1 MKKLLHTLLLF
12 AVGLFAACQA
22 PTSGGDVYLN
32 DFLDDLTAQT
42 DAGPAIRAALSH
54 CARIRAARLILPG
67 GELRIRPDLAVE
79 KYQFISN
86 NDEGLKRIAFDLVG
100 LQDFTIEG
108 ADTKLLFTGFVS
120 PFNLERCRNITIRN
134 LSIDFTRT
142 FHSEGTVRAAGNGW
156 LDLEFPD
163 KYRCDLTD
171 GCLRFLDDEGRVYPY
186 SSLLEFDTQRCEPA
200 FHVDDYWLPAH
211 TIPAERRPNGWIRI
225 FRSDLKAAIGNT
237 MVFGAARRLNP
248 GITVSD
254 SQGIAILD
262 VKLHHCGGMGVIAQR
277 SRDIGIERME
287 VVPAPGKKR
296 MISITADA
304 THFSNCGGQIRLID
318 CTFENQKDDASN
330 IHGLYMPVDTIFD
343 RERIWVR
350 WGHSGQYGTDFLVPG
365 MAVEIVDNHTLEA
378 YARRIV
384 AKVERFNKEYSA
396 VTFTEPL
403 PENIRPGHLIAADEP
418 GPDVHISGCRMS
430 GNRARG
436 LLIGSRGRVII
447 ENNYFRSA
455 GAAVLIEGDTELWF
469 ESGAVCDITTRNNLF
484 EDCYTSGNNIIDG
497 PWGWGEG
504 VISISPSFRPQDADA
519 KAYHRNIRIVGNTF
533 RHFDC
538 AVLFARSAEGL
549 EFSRNRLE
557 RTRTYEP
564 FYRPYNL
571 FLDGCRKVRV
581 AGNSFGPDFPG
592 HNIGIVHMR
601 PSEIVQRGGKPLE
614 IICK

>member
-447 ENNYFRSA
+447 ENNYFHIA
-455 GAAVLIEGDTELWF
+455 GASILFEGDGNFWF
-469 ESGAVCDITTRNNLF
+469 EQSGVRDVTIRNNIF
-484 EDCYTSGNNIIDG
+484 ANGNYG
-497 PWGWGEG
+497 SRGWGSACIAVG
-504 VISISPSFRPQDADA
+504 SGISQRQTSR
-519 KAYHRNIRIVGNTF
+519 YHRNIQVDGNLFRVFDPRIVNLYCVDGFQFSASNRIVRTSDYPATF
-533 RHFDC
+533 DPKLHFVFDQC
-538 AVLFARSAEGL
+538 DHIEIPPQIEMAE
-549 EFSRNRLE
+549 
-557 RTRTYEP
+557 
-564 FYRPYNL
+564 
-571 FLDGCRKVRV
+571 
-581 AGNSFGPDFPG
+581 
-592 HNIGIVHMR
+592 
-601 PSEIVQRGGKPLE
+601 QR
-614 IICK
+614 

>member
-1 MKKLLHTLLLF
+1 MCPDP
-12 AVGLFAACQA
+12 G
-22 PTSGGDVYLN
+22 
-32 DFLDDLTAQT
+32 
-42 DAGPAIRAALSH
+42 
-54 CARIRAARLILPG
+54 ARLILPG

-287 VVPAPGKKR
+287 VVPAPGKN
-296 MISITADA
+296 A
-304 THFSNCGGQIRLID
+304 
-318 CTFENQKDDASN
+318 
-330 IHGLYMPVDTIFD
+330 
-343 RERIWVR
+343 
-350 WGHSGQYGTDFLVPG
+350 
-365 MAVEIVDNHTLEA
+365 
-378 YARRIV
+378 
-384 AKVERFNKEYSA
+384 
-396 VTFTEPL
+396 
-403 PENIRPGHLIAADEP
+403 
-418 GPDVHISGCRMS
+418 
-430 GNRARG
+430 
-436 LLIGSRGRVII
+436 
-447 ENNYFRSA
+447 
-455 GAAVLIEGDTELWF
+455 
-469 ESGAVCDITTRNNLF
+469 
-484 EDCYTSGNNIIDG
+484 
-497 PWGWGEG
+497 
-504 VISISPSFRPQDADA
+504 
-519 KAYHRNIRIVGNTF
+519 
-533 RHFDC
+533 
-538 AVLFARSAEGL
+538 
-549 EFSRNRLE
+549 
-557 RTRTYEP
+557 
-564 FYRPYNL
+564 
-571 FLDGCRKVRV
+571 
-581 AGNSFGPDFPG
+581 
-592 HNIGIVHMR
+592 
-601 PSEIVQRGGKPLE
+601 
-614 IICK
+614 

>member
-237 MVFGAARRLNP
+237 IVFDGSIPGSPFPIRR
-248 GITVSD
+248 
-254 SQGIAILD
+254 
-262 VKLHHCGGMGVIAQR
+262 
-277 SRDIGIERME
+277 
-287 VVPAPGKKR
+287 
-296 MISITADA
+296 
-304 THFSNCGGQIRLID
+304 
-318 CTFENQKDDASN
+318 
-330 IHGLYMPVDTIFD
+330 
-343 RERIWVR
+343 
-350 WGHSGQYGTDFLVPG
+350 
-365 MAVEIVDNHTLEA
+365 
-378 YARRIV
+378 
-384 AKVERFNKEYSA
+384 
-396 VTFTEPL
+396 
-403 PENIRPGHLIAADEP
+403 
-418 GPDVHISGCRMS
+418 
-430 GNRARG
+430 
-436 LLIGSRGRVII
+436 
-447 ENNYFRSA
+447 
-455 GAAVLIEGDTELWF
+455 VLQSST
-469 ESGAVCDITTRNNLF
+469 
-484 EDCYTSGNNIIDG
+484 
-497 PWGWGEG
+497 
-504 VISISPSFRPQDADA
+504 
-519 KAYHRNIRIVGNTF
+519 
-533 RHFDC
+533 
-538 AVLFARSAEGL
+538 
-549 EFSRNRLE
+549 
-557 RTRTYEP
+557 
-564 FYRPYNL
+564 
-571 FLDGCRKVRV
+571 
-581 AGNSFGPDFPG
+581 
-592 HNIGIVHMR
+592 
-601 PSEIVQRGGKPLE
+601 
-614 IICK
+614 